1 MSHNEYMGALKN
13 LNKYFVMLI
22 ILLTLIA
29 VVAVRKQTSSV
40 NVNVTAQERADV
52 KFKNFDRSVTIG
64 TRNDSVILLQ
74 KRLKRFGYAT
84 KNITGIYDKKTIKS
98 VKKVQQDL
106 GVKPTGKVTK
116 KVAKFLKLRLVTPL
130 IATPANI
137 GNVLKSP
144 LSNVE
149 LKTVLAG
156 AGFKEENLVTAWAI
170 AMRESRG
177 VFDIVSKPNSD
188 GTRDWGLFQFNDIWR
203 NKYDFNRMLDPYYNA
218 SVAWNVSGNGTDFS
232 AWAVGDIGWAGY
244 LKRNYP
250 GTRQKLNNELNN
262 WKTKFPYS

>member
-1 MSHNEYMGALKN
+1 MGALKN

-98 VKKVQQDL
+98 VKKV
-106 GVKPTGKVTK
+106 P
-116 KVAKFLKLRLVTPL
+116 
-130 IATPANI
+130 I
-137 GNVLKSP
+137 
-144 LSNVE
+144 
-149 LKTVLAG
+149 
-156 AGFKEENLVTAWAI
+156 
-170 AMRESRG
+170 
-177 VFDIVSKPNSD
+177 
-188 GTRDWGLFQFNDIWR
+188 
-203 NKYDFNRMLDPYYNA
+203 Y
-218 SVAWNVSGNGTDFS
+218 
-232 AWAVGDIGWAGY
+232 
-244 LKRNYP
+244 
-250 GTRQKLNNELNN
+250 
-262 WKTKFPYS
+262 